1 MLCADFFDFRL
12 NFVEVVSRHHGKE
25 TKERSRSRMTWKER
39 FQGTLLM
46 LNLKVQM
53 SRKPIVEERLLNI
66 AGRFQLHSEPAGSS
80 GDTFMTTW
88 FDWVTTTENS
98 GVVLFVLS
106 TTSYQLTE
114 PCSFENTTR
123 EGRGI
128 DLDKNEK
135 NETHRMMK

>member
-1 MLCADFFDFRL
+1 MKNDFSILQVAFNCIRNQLDF
-12 NFVEVVSRHHGKE
+12 
-25 TKERSRSRMTWKER
+25 
-39 FQGTLLM
+39 
-46 LNLKVQM
+46 
-53 SRKPIVEERLLNI
+53 
-66 AGRFQLHSEPAGSS
+66 GSS

-106 TTSYQLTE
+106 TTSYQLSE